1 MFSMTEG
8 EGLYLAGLVF
18 AEALRL
24 QRRVERL
31 RPSDAAHVGARQSR
45 AAEQLV
51 LGSVLIGLWVLP
63 LVTVLTPWLGR
74 FDVPL
79 PRWAAAAG
87 AALFC
92 ASLALRWL
100 AQKALGRQWSHT
112 LETAAAQT
120 LVMHGVY
127 ARLRHPLYVSLVLW
141 ALAQPLLLQNAVS
154 GFAGAVAVGL
164 IWLIRVPRE
173 EAMLIEHFGEEYR
186 SYMSRTGRLFPRRR

>member
-1 MFSMTEG
+1 MTEG

-24 QRRVERL
+24 RRRVERL
-31 RPSDAAHVGARQSR
+31 RPKGAARVGARRSR
-45 AAEQLV
+45 AAERLV

-63 LVTVLTPWLGR
+63 LVSVLTSWLEP

-79 PRWAAAAG
+79 PGWTAAG
-87 AALFC
+87 GAAVFC
-92 ASLALRWL
+92 ASLVLRWR
-100 AQKALGRQWSHT
+100 AQAALGRQWSHT

-127 ARLRHPLYVSLVLW
+127 ARLRHPIYASLILW
-141 ALAQPLLLQNAVS
+141 AFAQPLLLQNVVS
-154 GFAGAVAVGL
+154 GFGGAVAVGL

-173 EAMLIEHFGEEYR
+173 EAMLIEHFGDEYR
-186 SYMSRTGRLFPRRR
+186 SYLSRTGRLFPRRR